1 MICLSFC
8 LIVELWLFRQ
18 PSLHWRQLCPL
29 HMTCW
34 EFPCVNKGERHNCC
48 LLICGQRTA
57 VLAPL
62 ISSEEGGDMNVS
74 AVWQLLGLPKGLHVC
89 VRQVK
94 ISPRNSKRLCVH
106 AEKMT
111 YCPVVL
117 FTSEVSPG
125 TAREA
130 KGVVNR
136 SWLARSEMPEACFS
150 LGKSSPLLYAA

>member
-74 AVWQLLGLPKGLHVC
+74 AVWQLLSWFTTQRAACLCQAGENLP
-89 VRQVK
+89 QEF
-94 ISPRNSKRLCVH
+94 KRLCVH

-125 TAREA
+125 TARKA

-136 SWLARSEMPEACFS
+136 SWLGEI
-150 LGKSSPLLYAA
+150 